1 MKVPDEVK
9 AEVLNVL
16 QEISNAGGKIR
27 AGVNEVTK
35 SIQRGTAKLVV
46 VAEDVNPPEIVAH
59 LPKLA
64 KEKRIHLVYVKSKD
78 DLGKAS
84 GKGVSASSVAVI
96 DPGKAKDVLE
106 RLLAKLPKV
115 E

>member
-9 AEVLNVL
+9 TEVLNVL
-16 QEISNAGGKIR
+16 QEISNSGGKIR

-35 SIQRGTAKLVV
+35 AIQRGVAKLIV

-64 KEKRIHLVYVKSKD
+64 KEKKVYLVYVNSKES
-78 DLGKAS
+78 LGKAA
-84 GKGVSASSVAVI
+84 GKRVAASSVAVV
-96 DPGKAKDVLE
+96 DAGNAKDRLE
-106 RLLAKLPKV
+106 QLLAKLPKV